1 MHIRI
6 EASVLLSMS
15 RPTEKPILLSRHLPD
30 DVVYDIMMGLPVKSL
45 IRLRCVSK
53 SWNSTITGPTFITAH
68 LDRAKSLSS
77 NNGYLVYMGG
87 VDDRQLYTVVCNSDR
102 TMTLIFSHPFQNHYH
117 DVLMV
122 GFSNGMVCLES

>member
-102 TMTLIFSHPFQNHYH
+102 TMTLIFSHPFQNHYD